1 MKSEPIYVNPGQTAG
16 PNRLGRLPHDPARRD
31 LLMGSLTPL
40 ISQVMEDDD
49 VLECDDKNKFDF
61 REQLVVTNS
70 KRILNTKRK
79 YAQLHL
85 NFGQSDFMFSNC
97 KTCGF
102 KFVPGDEEDAKL
114 HKEFHK
120 NYTHGIGF
128 KGWRN
133 ERVIDTHSLE
143 NSRVILVLNDDPP
156 AHVRKVE
163 EVIKMME
170 MDLGDGWIFH
180 KHCKVYLFISS
191 HRVAGCLVAEPIKKA
206 YRLITNSDEKSA
218 VTTTKDGK
226 LTPTT
231 LQFGNINFQ
240 REFRRKN
247 WLPKNERKSEDALLG
262 AIVCEKDAVS
272 AVCGI
277 RAIWV
282 TPSNRRK
289 HVATRLLEAARKSF
303 CSGLILEHSQLAFSQ
318 PTNAGKLLATSY
330 TKQRSF
336 LVYYTTSLL

>member
-1 MKSEPIYVNPGQTAG
+1 M
-16 PNRLGRLPHDPARRD
+16 
-31 LLMGSLTPL
+31 
-40 ISQVMEDDD
+40 
-49 VLECDDKNKFDF
+49 
-61 REQLVVTNS
+61 
-70 KRILNTKRK
+70 KRK

-128 KGWRN
+128 KSWRN
-133 ERVIDTHSLE
+133 ERVIETHSLE

-206 YRLITNSDEKSA
+206 YRLISNSVEKSA

-226 LTPTT
+226 LTPTIF
-231 LQFGNINFQ
+231 QFGNISFQ
-240 REFRRKN
+240 RELRRKN

-262 AIVCEKDAVS
+262 AIVCENDAVT

-289 HVATRLLEAARKSF
+289 HVATRLLEAAR
-303 CSGLILEHSQLAFSQ
+303 
-318 PTNAGKLLATSY
+318 
-330 TKQRSF
+330 
-336 LVYYTTSLL
+336 